1 MSTERNDHP
10 DGTTV
15 VQQAADAA
23 ENVVFSRI
31 DRSEIRDLD
40 VTVTF
45 EDGQLEVDIYLDA
58 PDAGDAEQV
67 AEDAALA
74 ARSAA
79 DDLLV

>member
-1 MSTERNDHP
+1 MSTERDGQP

-31 DRSEIRDLD
+31 DRAEIRDLD

-45 EDGQLEVDIYLDA
+45 EDGQLEVDVYLDA
-58 PDAGDAEQV
+58 PEAADAERV
-67 AEDAALA
+67 AEDAVLA

-79 DDLLV
+79 DDLLA

>member
-1 MSTERNDHP
+1 MPTDRPDQP

-31 DRSEIRDLD
+31 DRTEIRDLD

-45 EDGQLEVDIYLDA
+45 EDGQLEVDVYLDA
-58 PDAGDAEQV
+58 PEASDAERV
-67 AEDAALA
+67 AEDAVLA